1 LTLDPLHIL
10 DAWIF
15 LVGSTVGSFLNV
27 VVSRLPRGLSI
38 VKPASH
44 CPKCNTPVK
53 PYDNIPILSWLLLRA
68 KCRSCKK
75 PISVRYPLV
84 ELGVALLFLVMYQF
98 FGLSWEFIS
107 FISLGSLL
115 LAVSLIDIDTQLI
128 PDSILITGAIIGVL
142 LALFGDAI
150 SIENS
155 LLGGV
160 VMSGT
165 LYLIALLGEK
175 LFKKESMGF
184 GDVKLSAM
192 IGIFIGWKLA
202 LLAIFL
208 STVFGSV
215 LGMGGIFLGRMKFGR
230 AFAFGPFIALGA
242 FVSGL
247 WGEEIL
253 RLYIEW
259 AFVR

>member
-1 LTLDPLHIL
+1 MTFNPQYIL
-10 DAWIF
+10 DTWIF
-15 LVGSTVGSFLNV
+15 LVGATVGSFLNV
-27 VVSRLPRGLSI
+27 VISRLPRGESI

-44 CPKCNTPVK
+44 CPKCDTPVK

-84 ELGVALLFLVMYQF
+84 ELGVALLFLAMYQF
-98 FGLSWEFIS
+98 FGLSWEFMS
-107 FISLGSLL
+107 FISLGPLL
-115 LAVSLIDIDTQLI
+115 LAVSLIDIATQLI

-155 LLGGV
+155 LIGGA

-165 LYLIALLGEK
+165 FFLIALLGEK
-175 LFKKESMGF
+175 IFKKESMGF

-208 STVFGSV
+208 STIFGSII
-215 LGMGGIFLGRMKFGR
+215 GMGGIILGRMKFGKP
-230 AFAFGPFIALGA
+230 FWFGPFISLGA

-247 WGEEIL
+247 WGEDIL

-259 AFVR
+259 AFG

>member
-1 LTLDPLHIL
+1 MLDPQYIIS
-10 DAWIF
+10 AWIF
-15 LVGSTVGSFLNV
+15 LFGSAIGSFLNV
-27 VVSRLPRGLSI
+27 VISRIPQDESI
-38 VKPASH
+38 FKPASH
-44 CPKCNTPVK
+44 CPKCDTPLK
-53 PYDNIPILSWLLLRA
+53 PYDNIPILSWLILRA

-75 PISVRYPLV
+75 PISARYPLV
-84 ELGVALLFLVMYQF
+84 ELGTALLFLVIYQV

-115 LAVSLIDIDTQLI
+115 IGVSLIDIDTQLI
-128 PDSILITGAIIGVL
+128 PDSVLITGAVIGVS

-165 LYLIALLGEK
+165 FFLIAQFGKK

-208 STVFGSV
+208 STVFGSI
-215 LGMGGIFLGRMKFGR
+215 LGMGGILLGRLKFGK

-247 WGEEIL
+247 WGEKIL